1 MADRSGQEY
10 GSPQPSRARQAVV
23 AQAQVEWDTQIATWK
38 LEFGKIFGMV
48 HGWASQYASQVKKF
62 QAAALPNEAPRLWEY
77 MTDML
82 YPGQPEAGAS
92 HASFLIEDSQCRQ
105 YFVERTLL
113 QYIVTNIF
121 SVEAWMDFDQESD
134 RKLKDLKARLDGTE
148 GNVQSFSFHEHVS
161 RARQAN
167 ALKFQM
173 QSLSRTFAKA
183 Q

>member
-1 MADRSGQEY
+1 MADRSAQDY
-10 GSPQPSRARQAVV
+10 GSPQPTRARQAVV
-23 AQAQVEWDTQIATWK
+23 AQAHVEWDTQIATWK
-38 LEFGKIFGMV
+38 LEFGKVFGMV

-92 HASFLIEDSQCRQ
+92 HAAFLIEDPQCRQ

-121 SVEAWMDFDQESD
+121 SVEAWMDHDQQSD
-134 RKLKDLKARLDGTE
+134 RVLKDLQARLDSTE
-148 GNVQSFSFHEHVS
+148 GTSSVCLLV
-161 RARQAN
+161 RI
-167 ALKFQM
+167 LG
-173 QSLSRTFAKA
+173 
-183 Q
+183 

>member
-1 MADRSGQEY
+1 VADRSNQEY
-10 GSPQPSRARQAVV
+10 GSPQPSRARLAVV

-38 LEFGKIFGMV
+38 LEFGKVFGMV

-62 QAAALPNEAPRLWEY
+62 QATALPNEAPRLWEY

-92 HASFLIEDSQCRQ
+92 HAAFLIEDAQCRQ

-121 SVEAWMDFDQESD
+121 SVEAWMDYDQESD
-134 RKLKDLKARLDGTE
+134 RELKILKARLDSTE
-148 GNVQSFSFHEHVS
+148 GRSSICSYGSNS
-161 RARQAN
+161 RGKGN
-167 ALKFQM
+167 
-173 QSLSRTFAKA
+173 
-183 Q
+183 